1 MLSEVFLFHFH
12 HLTLRVVLCLS
23 KSIPAEVEAN
33 LESDQG
39 PKVVKDIANEDN
51 LIHVSHA
58 VLFVNKHLD
67 NVDDVSSDRNP
78 VLLIYLMCV
87 LVVLVV
93 APMSVLIG
101 DLPVVVVVV
110 KFLPLAYF
118 HLVNE

>member
-67 NVDDVSSDRNP
+67 NVDDVSNDRNP
-78 VLLIYLMCV
+78 VLLNYLMCV